1 MPRSRTRL
9 SRSSPEMPGIETS
22 KMKQSNLPA
31 SAASS
36 AAIPFSRSSTVKPR
50 RRKYSASSRRMSV
63 SSSAIRRRLPAYLLF
78 VGACCAKS
86 LSDPVGRD
94 PSKRATCGK
103 SIPQVT
109 QTNPVKFVSRL
120 HTNNVERVNQ
130 PALTQISGGKYSSCL
145 NFWTASTLLIA
156 TDRRL

>member
-1 MPRSRTRL
+1 
-9 SRSSPEMPGIETS
+9 
-22 KMKQSNLPA
+22 PA
-31 SAASS
+31 SAASR

-109 QTNPVKFVSRL
+109 QTNPVKFVRFTHEQRRSGA
-120 HTNNVERVNQ
+120 NQ
-130 PALTQISGGKYSSCL
+130 SALTQLSGGKYSSFL
-145 NFWTASTLLIA
+145 TL
-156 TDRRL
+156 DRVHPSL